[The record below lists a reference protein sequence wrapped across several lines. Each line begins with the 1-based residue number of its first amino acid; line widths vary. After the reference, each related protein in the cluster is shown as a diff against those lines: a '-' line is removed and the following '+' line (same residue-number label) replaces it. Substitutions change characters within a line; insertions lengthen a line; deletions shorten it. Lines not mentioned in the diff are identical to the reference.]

1 MARFT
6 RLADEASRILVLRLP
21 SDHANLDLFR
31 FDRGVSYAV
40 GENRMDNT
48 FANSIDQWHDFYV
61 MAGTAGATLVGL
73 LFVSVSLHA
82 DLITDPAAT
91 GVLATARR
99 AFSNFIVVIL
109 ISLIF
114 LIPEQSP
121 HGLGIPLVIFGLFA
135 VMGTASVV
143 RVLQREKPRLVDLLG
158 SAGAIGRLSMGL
170 VSSLGLLILAGT
182 ILSGSTDYL
191 DWLVGV
197 IGVLL
202 IGAADSSWSL
212 LLDLA
217 MAKRRIAD
225 RKSGPAAST
234 APE

>member
-1 MARFT
+1 VFSPLT
-6 RLADEASRILVLRLP
+6 DEASRILVLRLP
-21 SDHANLDLFR
+21 PGHANLDVSR

-40 GENRMDNT
+40 GENGMDNT

-91 GVLATARR
+91 GVLAAARR

-109 ISLIF
+109 ISLMF

-121 HGLGIPLVIFGLFA
+121 RGLGIPLVIFGLFA
-135 VMGTASVV
+135 VVGTT
-143 RVLQREKPRLVDLLG
+143 RVAQVLHREKPRLVDLLG
-158 SAGAIGRLSMGL
+158 SASAIGRLSIGI
-170 VSSLGLLILAGT
+170 VSSVGLLILALT
-182 ILSGSTDYL
+182 ILSGSTTYL
-191 DWLVGV
+191 GWLVGV
-197 IGVLL
+197 VGVIL
-202 IGAADSSWSL
+202 IGAADNSWSL

-217 MAKRRIAD
+217 LAKRRIAD
-225 RKSGPAAST
+225 RKSGPTAST
-234 APE
+234 SPE